1 MLQNGKMMNI
11 GGKQRFKLELE
22 KFISTRLRPVSGI
35 PSVESGAD
43 QKKDGMTEKNDL
55 QSCSVP
61 GKREGTVRG
70 LIISSRITM
79 NSAMRCFGM
88 HTTAVL

>member
-35 PSVESGAD
+35 PSVERGASFFHV
-43 QKKDGMTEKNDL
+43 TENKGQIEIDIL
-55 QSCSVP
+55 Q
-61 GKREGTVRG
+61 
-70 LIISSRITM
+70 
-79 NSAMRCFGM
+79 
-88 HTTAVL
+88 

>member
-1 MLQNGKMMNI
+1 MNI

-35 PSVESGAD
+35 PSVERGTD

-55 QSCSVP
+55 RSCSAP
-61 GKREGTVRG
+61 GERKGTVRG
-70 LIISSRITM
+70 LVISSRITM

-88 HTTAVL
+88 HTAAVL